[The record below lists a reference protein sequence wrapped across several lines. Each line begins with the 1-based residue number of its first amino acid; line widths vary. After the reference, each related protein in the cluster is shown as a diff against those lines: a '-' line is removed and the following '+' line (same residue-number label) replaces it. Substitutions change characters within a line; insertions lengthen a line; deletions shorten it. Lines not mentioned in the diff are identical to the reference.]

1 MKVIQIGE
9 KALKFQLKRKKT
21 QNNTASTSSINS
33 DGEIEP
39 AVVPAAALAAKP
51 AAALAAK
58 PTAARAAEIEPG
70 LL

>member
-1 MKVIQIGE
+1 M
-9 KALKFQLKRKKT
+9 KFQLQRKKT
-21 QNNTASTSSINS
+21 QNNTSSTSSINS
-33 DGEIEP
+33 DGEVEP
-39 AVVPAAALAAKP
+39 AVVP